1 MTPIALPS
9 LRSWKVG
16 QRPQCMT
23 SSVDLCQWLHDQFEV
38 TIAGQTQAVS
48 YLQ

>member
-16 QRPQCMT
+16 QRPQSMT
-23 SSVDLCQWLHDQFEV
+23 SSVDLCQWLHDQFGV
-38 TIAGQTQAVS
+38 TIVEQTQAAS
-48 YLQ
+48 YAQ